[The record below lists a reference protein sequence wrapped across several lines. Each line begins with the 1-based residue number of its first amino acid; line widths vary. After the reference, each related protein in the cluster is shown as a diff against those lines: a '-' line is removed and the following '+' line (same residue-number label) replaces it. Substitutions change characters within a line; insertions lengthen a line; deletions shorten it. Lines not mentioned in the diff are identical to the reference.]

1 MPYKSEFILLNF
13 LWIFCRYFP
22 VLVSLSQS
30 LARSSNSNACVCA
43 KTLYLLLFQEFSE
56 QFYRQVALSL
66 SPCNIHLGSCGL
78 TYYARWLWAGL
89 KALRV
94 TEGPMLEQGSE
105 RFTALEVLKQLSVQP
120 LEMQPYFSY
129 LQGLIDSLLRLSET
143 EVRMM
148 YEIICKIVISKVSLV
163 TLVSRCDT
171 HRICPMNLR

>member
-1 MPYKSEFILLNF
+1 
-13 LWIFCRYFP
+13 
-22 VLVSLSQS
+22 
-30 LARSSNSNACVCA
+30 
-43 KTLYLLLFQEFSE
+43 
-56 QFYRQVALSL
+56 
-66 SPCNIHLGSCGL
+66 
-78 TYYARWLWAGL
+78 
-89 KALRV
+89 
-94 TEGPMLEQGSE
+94 MLEQGSE